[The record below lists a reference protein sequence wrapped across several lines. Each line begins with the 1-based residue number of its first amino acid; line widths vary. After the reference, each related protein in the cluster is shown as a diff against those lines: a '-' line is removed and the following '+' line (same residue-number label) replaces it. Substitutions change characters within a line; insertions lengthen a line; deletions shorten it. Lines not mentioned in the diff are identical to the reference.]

1 MKEKITFIVLGTVH
15 HSDTTDILTLYSREY
30 GRLSVTSRTGAGRS
44 AAMRRAILQ
53 PLSVLSGEVD
63 FRRDR
68 ELNRLGAIS
77 VVNPLR
83 GIRTDP
89 AKNCTSLFIAE
100 FLSRL
105 LRETEADTRLFDG
118 LLSRLE
124 YFSVMR
130 RGAANFHLALLIELL
145 EPAGIRP
152 DIHRRPDQIWFDMR
166 EGKFSASP
174 PLHADFLPPAEGAQ
188 LSVLI
193 RMTAR
198 NCRLY
203 RFDGAARRHLLSR
216 LLQYY
221 SCHLP
226 GTSTMRS
233 PDILRQIFG

>member
-15 HSDTTDILTLYSREY
+15 HSDTTDILTLYSREH

-44 AAMRRAILQ
+44 AAMRRAMLQ
-53 PLSVLSGEVD
+53 PLSVLTGEVD

-68 ELNRLGAIS
+68 ELHRLGAVS
-77 VVNPLR
+77 AANPLR
-83 GIRTDP
+83 GVRTDP
-89 AKNCTSLFIAE
+89 AKNCTSIFIAE

-105 LRETEADTRLFDG
+105 LRETEPDTRLFDG
-118 LLSRLE
+118 LVARLE
-124 YFSVMR
+124 TFSAMR

-152 DIHRRPDQIWFDMR
+152 DIRQHPDQIWFDMR

-174 PLHADFLPPAEGAQ
+174 PLHPDFLPPADSAR
-188 LSVLI
+188 LPALM
-193 RMTAR
+193 RMTCR

-203 RFDGAARRHLLSR
+203 RFDGTARRHLLSR